1 MVDLPDRLSS
11 EPSPQIYSDKF
22 LEPLHFHHI
31 RGCNVRLSNNKCI
44 AERNSNYYTEG
55 YVFSQRPLN
64 VGEKLVVQVLKT
76 DNIYTGSLAFG
87 LTSCN
92 PAFIKPIDLPEDSH
106 KLLDRP
112 EYWVV
117 IKDVANSPQAG
128 DEIAFSINEYGQVQ
142 MTKNRQRP
150 VTLMHVDVTQR
161 LWGFF
166 DLYGSTLKVR
176 LLGVQPQNT
185 NCNNNHYSTMNILDR
200 SLNGIHSKS
209 LFNVNKTSPPIYSS
223 IPNKRSSVHQQFS
236 PTCNNVYSEKRVNMD
251 ICHSQYQPYKTIIAN
266 SYSKPMEVKAKS
278 TSNSNNSSNSG
289 IEYALDFF

>member
-1 MVDLPDRLSS
+1 MSDLPDQLAR
-11 EPSPQIYSDKF
+11 EPSPQVYSEKCLD
-22 LEPLHFHHI
+22 PVQFHQT
-31 RGCNVRLSNNKCI
+31 RGCNVRLSSNKCI
-44 AERNSNYYTEG
+44 AERNSNYYSEG

-64 VGEKLVVQVLKT
+64 VGEKLVIQVLKT

-92 PAFIKPIDLPEDSH
+92 PAYIKLTDLPEDSH

-150 VTLMHVDVTQR
+150 VTLMHVDASQR

-176 LLGVQPQNT
+176 LLGTESQN
-185 NCNNNHYSTMNILDR
+185 YSGCQSRASANLFDR
-200 SLNGIHSKS
+200 PLNGLHSKS
-209 LFNVNKTSPPIYSS
+209 LHYVDKAHQNYSCIPSKRASIYQQSPVTCTNV
-223 IPNKRSSVHQQFS
+223 
-236 PTCNNVYSEKRVNMD
+236 CSEKRVNLD
-251 ICHSQYQPYKTIIAN
+251 SQSEHYKTVNTSCYQAVE
-266 SYSKPMEVKAKS
+266 SKCS
-278 TSNSNNSSNSG
+278 SSSNSG
-289 IEYALDFF
+289 KVSYLHV